1 MEQSGISPSHRE
13 CKAQGANNKKEI
25 LKRVNKIIKDEGGIK
40 LKQDSFLKQSEL
52 DSFGFTFFYYSLI
65 EEFSLEDSQKEF
77 FDFINNIDYEK
88 FKVKDLIE
96 ELERC
101 IKQELHIN

>member
-1 MEQSGISPSHRE
+1 L
-13 CKAQGANNKKEI
+13 KKEEI
-25 LKRVNKIIKDEGGIK
+25 LQRINKIIKDEGGIK
-40 LKQDSFLKQSEL
+40 LKQDSLLKQSEL
-52 DSFGFTFFYYSLI
+52 DSFAYTFFYYSLV

-77 FDFINNIDYEK
+77 FDFIDKIDYEK

-101 IKQELHIN
+101 IK

>member
-1 MEQSGISPSHRE
+1 MEQSGISP
-13 CKAQGANNKKEI
+13 CTNNKKEI
-25 LKRVNKIIKDEGGIK
+25 LKRVNRIIKDEGGK
-40 LKQDSFLKQSEL
+40 SLKQDSFLKHSQL
-52 DSFGFTFFYYSLI
+52 DSFAYTFFYYSLV

-77 FDFINNIDYEK
+77 FDFINDIDYEK

-101 IKQELHIN
+101 IK